1 MLRGQTHG
9 PSHGA
14 ELLIKTLTFQIKTLT
29 FHNERSFF
37 CHLHV
42 YFWAEVHFLLVES
55 HRPPGLV
62 YNLTGGRGLVHES
75 IPKNAYTLDA
85 KLYDPVF
92 LPFCLRKGPQLSSDF
107 QEEGVPLNSLKD
119 PVSWP
124 IHSVSLTQ
132 PALIQ
137 GQQRN

>member
-14 ELLIKTLTFQIKTLT
+14 ELQIKTLT
-29 FHNERSFF
+29 FHNETSFF

-42 YFWAEVHFLLVES
+42 YFWAKVHFLLVES

-62 YNLTGGRGLVHES
+62 YNLGRGGGVHES
-75 IPKNAYTLDA
+75 IPKNAYTLNA
-85 KLYDPVF
+85 KLYDPAF